1 MIANKVLPQFCIP
14 NRPIKSVKG
23 VIIHYFSAINVLPDD
38 PYNLQECR
46 NLMIDLNRDRADREH
61 YMLGG
66 KWPVHR
72 MQASA
77 HIFIG
82 RKGEVW
88 KLVDFDQEAYHA
100 GPSMLN
106 NRIKCNEWT
115 LGIELIGDQHSR
127 FSREQYTALVDVLI
141 DIERRYNIS
150 RRNVAGHD
158 SVRYAAIQANPDK
171 GYRYKYD
178 PSGRKDGQGNNFD
191 WHYLGKLWNDRVI
204 NPEGV
209 NSIKDLDAV
218 LQADPL
224 SS

>member
-1 MIANKVLPQFCIP
+1 MIAKILPQFCLP
-14 NRPIKSVKG
+14 KRPLKSVAG
-23 VIIHYFSAINVLPDD
+23 VVVHYFSAKNVQPDD
-38 PYNLQECR
+38 PFDLHACR
-46 NLMIDLNRDRADREH
+46 NLMIDLNRKRADREH

-66 KWPVHR
+66 KWPVDR
-72 MQASA
+72 MHASA

-82 RKGEVW
+82 RAGEVW
-88 KLVDFDQEAYHA
+88 KLAEFDQQAYHA
-100 GPSMLN
+100 GPSLLN
-106 NRIKCNEWT
+106 NRKNCNTWT

-127 FSREQYTALVDVLI
+127 FSREQYLALVDVLI

-158 SVRYAAIQANPDK
+158 SVRHAAIEAHPDR

-218 LQADPL
+218 LRADPL
-224 SS
+224 SG